1 MRQQAGG
8 FHAVHDS
15 AGTGGFNPVSMAE
28 AAPADVATLDA
39 ALLRM
44 GLLAAGERPRYTA
57 LTGGVASDIWKV
69 ETRIRT
75 FAIKRALPKLK
86 VADEWYVPVARNAY
100 EVKWMEV
107 VRAILPD
114 AVPPLLGHDP
124 QAGLFAMAYLDPAQY
139 RNWKSE
145 LRDGHTDE
153 SFAAAVG
160 RALARIHCANARR
173 ADIAA
178 AFATDEVFHAIRL
191 AAYLEATAPK
201 HPSVADR
208 LMALS
213 RKTLA
218 TKLTLVH
225 GDVSP
230 KNILVGPRG
239 PVFLDAECAWYGDPA
254 FDLAFCLNHML
265 LKCLWTPRAAAGFL
279 KLFDVLTHE
288 YLAGVTWEPPAEM
301 DRRTAHLLPGLFLAR
316 VDGKS
321 PAEYV
326 TAESDKARIRRVALH
341 FLEQRPERLT
351 DIRHTWARE
360 MGVKEPA

>member
-1 MRQQAGG
+1 MTDAG
-8 FHAVHDS
+8 
-15 AGTGGFNPVSMAE
+15 
-28 AAPADVATLDA
+28 PADHAALDA
-39 ALLRM
+39 ALARM
-44 GLLAAGERPRYTA
+44 GFTAPGETACYTA

-69 ETRIRT
+69 ETPART

-86 VADEWYVPVARNAY
+86 VADEWYVSVARNAY

-107 VRAILPD
+107 VRGILPD
-114 AVPPLLGHDP
+114 AVPALLGHDAE
-124 QAGLFAMAYLDPAQY
+124 AGLFAMAYLDPASY
-139 RNWKSE
+139 LNWKSE
-145 LRDGHTDE
+145 LHAGRTDDV
-153 SFAAAVG
+153 FTAAVG
-160 RALARIHCANARR
+160 RSLARIHAATARSE
-173 ADIAA
+173 AMAA
-178 AFATDEVFHAIRL
+178 AFATDETFHAIRL

-201 HPSVADR
+201 HPQAAEA

-213 RKTLA
+213 RLTLA

-265 LKCLWTPRAAAGFL
+265 LKCLWTPRAAARFL
-279 KLFDVLTHE
+279 DLFDILART
-288 YLAGVTWEPPAEM
+288 YLAGVTWEPPEVM
-301 DRRTAHLLPGLFLAR
+301 ERRTAHLLPGLFLAR

-326 TAESDKARIRRVALH
+326 TADGDKAKIRRVALN
-341 FLEQRPERLT
+341 LLT
-351 DIRHTWARE
+351 DPSDRLSDIRSAWARE
-360 MGVKEPA
+360 IDIKEPAA

>member
-1 MRQQAGG
+1 MRSGRCAG
-8 FHAVHDS
+8 DS
-15 AGTGGFNPVSMAE
+15 EGLGGFNPAPMTE
-28 AAPADVATLDA
+28 PADRAVLDA
-39 ALLRM
+39 ALARM
-44 GLLAAGERPRYTA
+44 GFAAPGESARYTA

-69 ETRIRT
+69 ETRAKT
-75 FAIKRALPKLK
+75 FAVKRALPKLK
-86 VADEWYVPVARNAY
+86 VADDWYVSVKRNAY

-107 VRAILPD
+107 ARGIVPD
-114 AVPPLLGHDP
+114 AVPALLGHDP
-124 QAGLFAMAYLDPAQY
+124 EAGLFAMAYLEPASY
-139 RNWKSE
+139 LNWKSE
-145 LRDGHTDE
+145 LRDGRTDDA
-153 SFAAAVG
+153 FAAAVG
-160 RALARIHCANARR
+160 RSLARIHAATARSE
-173 ADIAA
+173 AMAA
-178 AFATDEVFHAIRL
+178 AFATDETFHAIRL

-201 HPSVADR
+201 HPQAADA

-265 LKCLWTPRAAAGFL
+265 LKCLWTPRAAARFL
-279 KLFDVLTHE
+279 DLYGVLART
-288 YLAGVTWEPPAEM
+288 YLAGVTWEPPEIMEM
-301 DRRTAHLLPGLFLAR
+301 RTAHLLPGLFLAR

-326 TAESDKARIRRVALH
+326 TTDADKAKIRGVALR
-341 FLEQRPERLT
+341 FLAQPPDRLS
-351 DIRHTWARE
+351 DIRAAWARE
-360 MGVKEPA
+360 IGIKEPAA

>member
-1 MRQQAGG
+1 MTEAG
-8 FHAVHDS
+8 
-15 AGTGGFNPVSMAE
+15 
-28 AAPADVATLDA
+28 PADRAVLDA
-39 ALLRM
+39 ALARM
-44 GLLAAGERPRYTA
+44 GLAAPGETARYTA

-69 ETRIRT
+69 ETEAKT

-86 VADEWYVPVARNAY
+86 VADDWYVSVARNAY

-107 VRAILPD
+107 VRGILPD
-114 AVPPLLGHDP
+114 AVPALLGHDAE
-124 QAGLFAMAYLDPAQY
+124 AGLFAMAYLDPAEY
-139 RNWKSE
+139 RNWKIE

-153 SFAAAVG
+153 GFAAAVG
-160 RALARIHCANARR
+160 RSLSGIHAATARSAAM
-173 ADIAA
+173 AA
-178 AFATDEVFHAIRL
+178 AFPTDETFHAIRL
-191 AAYLEATAPK
+191 AAYLEATASK
-201 HPSVADR
+201 HAQAAEA

-213 RKTLA
+213 RTTLA

-265 LKCLWTPRAAAGFL
+265 LKCLWRPETSARFL
-279 KLFDVLTHE
+279 DLYNALART
-288 YLAGVTWEPPAEM
+288 YLAGVTWEPAEVM
-301 DRRTAHLLPGLFLAR
+301 ERRTAHLLPGLFLAR

-326 TAESDKARIRRVALH
+326 TADADKAKIRRVALA
-341 FLEQRPERLT
+341 FLARPPDQLSDFRAA
-351 DIRHTWARE
+351 WARE
-360 MGVKEPA
+360 IGIKEPAA

>member
-1 MRQQAGG
+1 MTE
-8 FHAVHDS
+8 AV
-15 AGTGGFNPVSMAE
+15 
-28 AAPADVATLDA
+28 PADRAALDA
-39 ALLRM
+39 ALARM
-44 GLLAAGERPRYTA
+44 GLTAPGEQPRYTA
-57 LTGGVASDIWKV
+57 LPGGVASDIWKV
-69 ETRIRT
+69 DTAAQT

-86 VADEWYVPVARNAY
+86 VADDWFVPVVRNAY

-114 AVPPLLGHDP
+114 AVPRLLGHDAE
-124 QAGLFAMAYLDPAQY
+124 AGLFAMAYLDPARY
-139 RNWKSE
+139 RNWKNE
-145 LRDGHTDE
+145 LRDGRADE
-153 SFAAAVG
+153 AFTAAVG
-160 RALARIHCANARR
+160 RCLARIHAVNAKR

-201 HPSVADR
+201 HPPVSDR
-208 LMALS
+208 LMELS
-213 RKTLA
+213 RTTLA

-230 KNILVGPRG
+230 KNILVGPDG

-279 KLFDVLTHE
+279 TLFDVLARD
-288 YLAGVTWEPPAEM
+288 YLAGVTWEPPAAME
-301 DRRTAHLLPGLFLAR
+301 RRTAHLLPGLFLAR

-321 PAEYV
+321 PAEYI
-326 TAESDKARIRRVALH
+326 TAEADKARIRRVALH
-341 FLEQRPERLT
+341 FLGAPPERLS
-351 DIRHTWARE
+351 DIRHAWARE
-360 MGVKEPA
+360 VGVKEPA

>member
-1 MRQQAGG
+1 MTEAGPPD
-8 FHAVHDS
+8 A
-15 AGTGGFNPVSMAE
+15 
-28 AAPADVATLDA
+28 ATLDA
-39 ALLRM
+39 ALTRM
-44 GLLAAGERPRYTA
+44 GLIAPGEQARYTA

-69 ETRIRT
+69 ETAART

-86 VADEWYVPVARNAY
+86 VAAEWYVPVARNAY

-107 VRAILPD
+107 VQGILPQ

-124 QAGLFAMAYLDPAQY
+124 EAGLFAMVYLDPATY

-145 LRDGHTDE
+145 LYEGRTDDA
-153 SFAAAVG
+153 FAAEVG
-160 RALARIHCANARR
+160 RRLTRIHAAT
-173 ADIAA
+173 AGDPAIAA
-178 AFATDEVFHAIRL
+178 AFATDETFHAIRL

-201 HPSVADR
+201 HPQAAEV

-213 RKTLA
+213 RATLA

-230 KNILVGPRG
+230 KNILVGPQG

-265 LKCLWTPRAAAGFL
+265 LKCLWTPWAAARFL
-279 KLFDVLTHE
+279 DLFDGLTQS
-288 YLAGVTWEPPAEM
+288 YLAGVTWEPPAVME
-301 DRRTAHLLPGLFLAR
+301 RRTAHLLPGLFLAR

-326 TAESDKARIRRVALH
+326 TAETDKAKVRRVALT
-341 FLEQRPERLT
+341 FLARPPARLS
-351 DIRHTWARE
+351 DIRIAWAE
-360 MGVKEPA
+360 EIGVKEPAA